1 MKFGE
6 RYVYMDDLAGAAG
19 GGAGGDSGAAAGAG
33 GAGAAGDAAAQSGA
47 AAGAGAGAGDGGAAQ
62 GGGGSSALSGGNEW
76 TPDAIPEKF
85 RVKGADGELDL
96 AATVRKVDEHRA
108 NLEKRMGAGDI
119 RPKTPDEYKL
129 PDTDVFKN
137 LQLDEAGAKAFR
149 QEAHDMGLSQ
159 SQYAAVMGK
168 WATLAPELVNAAQK
182 DTVETA
188 TASLKEVW
196 KGDYEANIKDSYRAV
211 SALAA
216 KAGFTYDEVEAA
228 IGNNPVAIRLF
239 AALGPEMREDA
250 TPNGAAGAVGGG
262 AQTYEEFIG
271 ANWAAYSDPRN
282 PQHKAITARAAQ
294 LSARETKGQPAPH

>member
-19 GGAGGDSGAAAGAG
+19 GGAGGDPGAAAG
-33 GAGAAGDAAAQSGA
+33 GAGAAGAGAAGEQGA
-47 AAGAGAGAGDGGAAQ
+47 AAGAGAGAGDGGAAA
-62 GGGGSSALSGGNEW
+62 GGAGSSALSGGNEW

-159 SQYAAVMGK
+159 KQYEAVMGK

-182 DTVETA
+182 DTVDTA

-196 KGDYEANIKDSYRAV
+196 KGDFDANIRESFRVVNAV
-211 SALAA
+211 AQ

-250 TPNGAAGAVGGG
+250 TPNGAADAVGDG

-294 LSARETKGQPAPH
+294 LSARETKGQPAPR